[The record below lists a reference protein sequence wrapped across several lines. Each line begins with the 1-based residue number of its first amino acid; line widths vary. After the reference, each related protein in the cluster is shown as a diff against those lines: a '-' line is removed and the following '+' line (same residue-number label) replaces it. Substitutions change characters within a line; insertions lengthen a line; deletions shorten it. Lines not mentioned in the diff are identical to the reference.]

1 MSLSSTNK
9 IQIFRLQL
17 ELDPDV
23 LLWVLHPF
31 ALARLTPQRLDVRQD
46 GPSATP
52 ALSVTAQ
59 FADVSDEEAMSLD
72 EDFLEALEYGMPP
85 TGGLGIGADRV
96 VMLITGGSIR
106 ETLAFPLAKP
116 RQ

>member
-31 ALARLTPQRLDVRQD
+31 ALARLTSQRLDLRQD

-59 FADVSDEEAMSLD
+59 FADVSDEEALSLVVHV
-72 EDFLEALEYGMPP
+72 LKMPKVRAA
-85 TGGLGIGADRV
+85 TVETV
-96 VMLITGGSIR
+96 VLRTSDSG
-106 ETLAFPLAKP
+106 T
-116 RQ
+116 